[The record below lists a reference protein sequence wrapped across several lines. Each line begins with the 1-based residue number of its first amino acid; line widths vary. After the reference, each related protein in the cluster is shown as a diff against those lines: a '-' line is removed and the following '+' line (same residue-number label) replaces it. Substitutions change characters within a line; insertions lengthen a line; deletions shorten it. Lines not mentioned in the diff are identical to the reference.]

1 MKLSLPEI
9 REESFEVK
17 TSIKNIKKMHA
28 YQLGLAE
35 HQEKLASAQDGTL
48 DELTKAITIDDQFV
62 INSAEKFISEVLGLN
77 KKEIDKFEEEIER
90 DQLMK
95 LQSKLVLL
103 LQGYDDE
110 QIDTMFTEEVDFAEK
125 KVQALKNEK
134 STTTTN

>member
-1 MKLSLPEI
+1 MFLNL
-9 REESFEVK
+9 
-17 TSIKNIKKMHA
+17 
-28 YQLGLAE
+28 L
-35 HQEKLASAQDGTL
+35 
-48 DELTKAITIDDQFV
+48 IT
-62 INSAEKFISEVLGLN
+62 AEKFISEVLGLN

-103 LQGYDDE
+103 LQGYNDD
-110 QIDTMFTEEVDFAEK
+110 QIDTMFTEEVDSAEK